1 MKSLFT
7 RSAALLGIGISA
19 VLASTVIPTSALAAG
34 FPTANCRVG
43 FNAIS
48 TRLCITPVQ
57 PATTFETAMVLCR
70 NKLAYVAS
78 YGDLRYLSFN
88 TALEGLYNPNG
99 RWIGPD
105 LSADDNALCGNRD
118 ITFDGDPDRTNFE
131 GTCNKND
138 VRAYFCAHDRE

>member
-1 MKSLFT
+1 
-7 RSAALLGIGISA
+7 
-19 VLASTVIPTSALAAG
+19 
-34 FPTANCRVG
+34 
-43 FNAIS
+43 
-48 TRLCITPVQ
+48 
-57 PATTFETAMVLCR
+57 MVSCR

-78 YGDLRYLSFN
+78 YGDFRYLSFN

-118 ITFDGDPDRTNFE
+118 ITVDGDPDRTNFE

-138 VRAYFCAHDRE
+138 IRAYFCAHDRE